1 MRMRILASILAT
13 ATIAAAHTAEADAVS
28 DFYKGKTVSIMVGL
42 PPGGIYSNMAQTLA
56 RHIGNHIPGNPTVI
70 SQNMPGASGTTVI
83 NHVYNIAPKDGTVVL
98 TPNVGLTK
106 RKVLG
111 EPNTH
116 YEPAKFLWLGGWSQS
131 ANDCAVFNAVSPVRT
146 IQEAFTKEVIIGTN
160 DTGSTTYTNPLALNN
175 ILGTKFKL
183 APGYGGGA
191 PVRLAMERGEVHG
204 FCGQYESWTMGAPE
218 WVRDGKLTH
227 LVQFTS
233 TRQREMPDTPTAAE
247 LGRTDE
253 ERQILSLLEAG
264 PEDRAAAVA
273 PGVPAERVA
282 ALEKA
287 YMATLA
293 DPKFLEDAKRQN
305 FPINPINA
313 AEIRAYTEKLMN
325 MTPEIVA
332 KLMKATGRN

>member
-1 MRMRILASILAT
+1 MRSLILASAIAVAT
-13 ATIAAAHTAEADAVS
+13 SGAAHAQSVA
-28 DFYKGKTVSIMVGL
+28 DFYKGKTVTIMVGL
-42 PPGGIYSNMAQTLA
+42 PPGGIYSNMALTLA
-56 RHIGNHIPGNPTVI
+56 NHLGRHIPGNPTVI
-70 SQNMPGASGTTVI
+70 HQNMPGASGTTVI
-83 NHVYNIAPKDGTVVL
+83 NYVYNVAPKDGTVVL

-111 EPNTH
+111 EPNTM
-116 YEPAKFLWLGGWSQS
+116 YDPAKYIWLGGWSQS
-131 ANDCAVFNAVSPVRT
+131 ANDCAVFNAATPVRT
-146 IQEAFTKEVIIGTN
+146 IQEVFTKEVIIGTN

-175 ILGTKFKL
+175 VLGTKFKL
-183 APGYGGGA
+183 VPGYVGGA

-233 TRQREMPDTPTAAE
+233 KRQREMPDTPTAAE

-273 PGVPAERVA
+273 PGVPADRVA

-293 DPKFLEDAKRQN
+293 DPKFLEDAQRQN

-313 AEIRAYTEKLMN
+313 AEIRTYTEKLMN
-325 MTPEIVA
+325 MKPEIVA
-332 KLMKATGRN
+332 KLKKVTGRE